1 MKRKLKPVLAL
12 VALSLLAAGCTTIP
26 TGPSRMAL
34 PGTGK
39 DFDQFRVDDAS
50 CRQYA
55 AQASGASPTET
66 QQNSA
71 VKSAAV
77 GTAVGAVAGAAI
89 GGNSRGAAT
98 GAGVGL
104 LFGALAGASAGDQ
117 SGYAVQRRY
126 DNGYVQCM
134 YAKGHRVPVPAG
146 MARRLG
152 IGRSTLYRKL
162 AELGIDIV
170 RQGFENKLPA
180 ALDICRELHISP
192 AQVCYIGDDLT
203 DLPVMRAVGLGV
215 AVADAGAYR
224 TVRISAGVPVG
235 HHRLI
240 QIGASEFG

>member
-1 MKRKLKPVLAL
+1 MKRKVIPVLAL
-12 VALSLLAAGCTTIP
+12 LALGVAGCTTIP

-55 AQASGASPTET
+55 LQASGATPTQT
-66 QQNSA
+66 QENSA
-71 VKSAAV
+71 VKSAVV
-77 GTAVGAVAGAAI
+77 GTVVGAAAGAAL

-104 LFGALAGASAGDQ
+104 LVGALAGASAGDQ

-146 MARRLG
+146 VAQ
-152 IGRSTLYRKL
+152 S
-162 AELGIDIV
+162 
-170 RQGFENKLPA
+170 RQVQMQPA
-180 ALDICRELHISP
+180 PQQPYYTQQPP
-192 AQVCYIGDDLT
+192 A
-203 DLPVMRAVGLGV
+203 P
-215 AVADAGAYR
+215 AYDPPPP
-224 TVRISAGVPVG
+224 SAII
-235 HHRLI
+235 R
-240 QIGASEFG
+240 